1 MTSLR
6 FRSLSPSAL
15 ADEVARRCLDLD
27 PEPVVRV
34 ALDGADAARPAEL
47 ADAVAQRLELAG
59 RPCARVSLTHWWRP
73 ASVRL
78 EHGRD
83 ADAYRRWFDL
93 DALGREVLDPL
104 GPGGSGEWLPM
115 LWDAG
120 ADRSTRAQRRTA
132 RTGTVLLVDGPMLLG
147 QWLPFELGVHLHL
160 SAAALLRRT
169 PAEQHWTVD
178 ALVDHEQEVGT
189 DDLADVLVRV
199 EHADRPALAL
209 R

>member
-15 ADEVARRCLDLD
+15 ADEVARRCLGLD
-27 PEPVVRV
+27 TEPVVRV

-47 ADAVAQRLELAG
+47 ADAVARRLELAG
-59 RPCARVSLTHWWRP
+59 RPCARVSLAHWWRP

-115 LWDAG
+115 LWDAE
-120 ADRSTRAQRRTA
+120 ADRSTRALRRA
-132 RTGTVLLVDGPMLLG
+132 APAGTVLLVDGPMLLG

-160 SAAALLRRT
+160 SAAALLRHT
-169 PAEQHWTVD
+169 PVEQHWSVD
-178 ALVDHEQEVGT
+178 ALVEHELEVST
-189 DDLADVLVRV
+189 DDLADVLVRS

>member
-6 FRSLSPSAL
+6 FRSLNPSAL
-15 ADEVARRCLDLD
+15 ADEVTRRCLGLD

-34 ALDGADAARPAEL
+34 ALDGADAVQPAEL
-47 ADAVAQRLELAG
+47 ADAVGRRLELAG
-59 RPCARVSLTHWWRP
+59 RPCARVSLAHWWRP

-93 DALGREVLDPL
+93 DALRREVLEPL

-115 LWDAG
+115 LWDAE

-132 RTGTVLLVDGPMLLG
+132 PAGTVLLVDGPMLMG

-169 PAEQHWTVD
+169 PNDQHWTID
-178 ALVDHEQEVGT
+178 GLIDHEQAVGT
-189 DDLADVLVRV
+189 DDLADVLVRA

>member
-1 MTSLR
+1 MTSPR

-15 ADEVARRCLDLD
+15 ADEVARRCLGLD
-27 PEPVVRV
+27 PEPGVRV

-59 RPCARVSLTHWWRP
+59 RPCARVSLAHWWRP

-132 RTGTVLLVDGPMLLG
+132 PAGTVLLVDGPMLLG

-160 SAAALLRRT
+160 SAAALARRT
-169 PAEQHWTVD
+169 PAEQHWTLD
-178 ALVDHEQEVGT
+178 ALVEHEQEVGT
-189 DDLADVLVRV
+189 DDLADVLVRA